1 MEIPLTFWLDLLVKH
16 QDKVSLPVERVC
28 TGFLLQPHPSLLLGS
43 VLTEHSDL
51 TEPAAQG

>member
-43 VLTEHSDL
+43 VLTAHSDL